1 MKVLLK
7 LDIDHHYHHQF
18 YGYLAL
24 HKSTG
29 FPRNIAKP
37 SSLLWENT
45 ESTLLQNEI
54 PICPQKAQNQPILT
68 ETYFVNHAIF
78 KRSQSD
84 ALQEKAFVVVVHV
97 HAPHLLKKAEL
108 SNIEPS

>member
-1 MKVLLK
+1 MKVLPK

-24 HKSTG
+24 HKSNG

-45 ESTLLQNEI
+45 ESTLLQNETRYANLSKRR
-54 PICPQKAQNQPILT
+54 PKCNQYLQRH
-68 ETYFVNHAIF
+68 TYFV
-78 KRSQSD
+78 KRFI
-84 ALQEKAFVVVVHV
+84 LEM
-97 HAPHLLKKAEL
+97 LE
-108 SNIEPS
+108 IE

>member
-1 MKVLLK
+1 MAKEETKMKVLLK

-78 KRSQSD
+78 EIEQGGRAHFFQKF
-84 ALQEKAFVVVVHV
+84 KNC
-97 HAPHLLKKAEL
+97 L
-108 SNIEPS
+108 SG